1 MRREKRFE
9 DYGIGEATLSQRPW
23 TQKLWLAV
31 GGLSLVLLAAAIFTL
46 GSLNAPVHPERSD
59 ALVILFALSTFIIL
73 AFLVFGLVLLR
84 NLLRLWADRKA
95 GQLGS
100 RFKTKMVFGAMGI
113 ALLPLVFLFLFSYS
127 LVNRTLNLWFP
138 KPLEIA
144 NAQSQK
150 LLDELGRE
158 VHERLNDRAARAIPK
173 YLSDGA
179 SGIMDDS
186 LGPTAPPSAAW
197 ALDPNGQLM
206 DAAPASLRP
215 DHLHK
220 ARLLPS
226 GAEIWQTDGDTYI
239 TGSAPFEG
247 GRLYVARK
255 LRPDFLA
262 GFNTIESE
270 TDNYQQQR
278 THIRLYKNQ
287 ILLALLLITV
297 LLLFSTTWVALF
309 LSKQVTVP
317 IQALAEATQEITRGN
332 FDHRVTVQAQDE
344 LGTLVSSFNDMT
356 AQLGEGRRQINEF
369 TRNLQ
374 QAFEERE
381 RRRKLM
387 EAILENIPT
396 GVLSLDAEG
405 KISRVNSAVSTIFG
419 EISVQ
424 AHTLSELFGEEAARA
439 VMSLMRRALRM
450 GVASR
455 EIEIAASGRLVRT
468 AVTVSSLGPRRSNAG
483 YVVVIDD
490 LTELLRAQRAAAWQ
504 EVAQRI
510 AHEIKNPLTP
520 IVLSAQRLKRYL
532 DRFGRSSGPP
542 ARMELE
548 SLVAECAGLIEREVH
563 TLESLVD
570 EFSQFARFPS
580 ARLAPADLNSIVS
593 SALALF
599 QGRLEGITLQTN
611 LAPNLAVVRADPEL
625 LRRVLVNLID
635 NAAEAMEGST
645 LRQLKV
651 ATRTRA
657 DGDGVEIEVSD
668 TGHGISPV
676 DKDRLFLPH
685 FSTKDRGT
693 GLGLAIASRIV
704 AEHNG
709 TIRVE
714 DNNPIGARFLIRFPS
729 AESNAQVTTPDSS
742 ADAADF
748 ESASGFIIE
757 GADD

>member
-1 MRREKRFE
+1 L
-9 DYGIGEATLSQRPW
+9 TQRPW
-23 TQKLWLAV
+23 TRKLWLAV

-46 GSLNAPVHPERSD
+46 GSLNAPVHPEETD
-59 ALVILFALSTFIIL
+59 QFVILFALSTFILL
-73 AFLVFGLVLLR
+73 AFLVFGLILLR
-84 NLLRLWADRKA
+84 NVLRLWANRKA

-100 RFKTKMVFGAMGI
+100 RFRTKMVFGAMGI
-113 ALLPLVFLFLFSYS
+113 SLLPLVFLFLFSYS

-144 NAQSQK
+144 NAESQK
-150 LLDELGRE
+150 LLNELGRE
-158 VHERLNDRAARAIPK
+158 IHDRLNDRAARSVPAVLAGGAQAILDDK
-173 YLSDGA
+173 LGQ
-179 SGIMDDS
+179 SG
-186 LGPTAPPSAAW
+186 PPDAVW
-197 ALDPNGQLM
+197 VLDPNGQLK
-206 DAAPASLRP
+206 DAAPASLGP
-215 DHLHK
+215 DHLHR

-226 GAEIWQTDGDTYI
+226 GSDIWQTDGDTYVA
-239 TGSAPFEG
+239 GSAPFSG
-247 GRLYVARK
+247 GRLFVGRK
-255 LRPDFLA
+255 LRPDFLV
-262 GFNTIESE
+262 GFNTIEEE
-270 TDNYQQQR
+270 TNTYEQQR
-278 THIRLYKNQ
+278 QHIRLYKNQ

-317 IQALAEATQEITRGN
+317 IEALAEATQEIAQGN
-332 FDHRVTVQAQDE
+332 FDHRVTLQAQDE
-344 LGTLVSSFNDMT
+344 LGTLVASFNDMT

-396 GVLSLDAEG
+396 GVLSLDADG
-405 KISRVNSAVSTIFG
+405 QISRVNSAVATIFG
-419 EISVQ
+419 EASFQ
-424 AHTLSELFGEEAARA
+424 AKSLADLFGEEAARILT
-439 VMSLMRRALRM
+439 SLMRRSLRM

-455 EIEIAASGRLVRT
+455 EIEIAVSGRLVRT
-468 AVTVSSLGPRRSNAG
+468 AVTVSSLGPRRSNSG
-483 YVVVIDD
+483 FVVVIDD
-490 LTELLRAQRAAAWQ
+490 LTDLLRAQKAAAWQ

-532 DRFGRSSGPP
+532 DRFGRSTGPP
-542 ARMELE
+542 QRMELE
-548 SLVAECAGLIEREVH
+548 ALVAECSGLIEREVH

-580 ARLAPADLNSIVS
+580 ARLVPSDLNSIVS

-599 QGRLEGITLQTN
+599 QGRLEGVTLRTE
-611 LAPNLAVVRADPEL
+611 LAPDLPAVKADEEL
-625 LRRVLVNLID
+625 LRRVLVNLVD

-645 LRQLKV
+645 LRQLRV
-651 ATRTRA
+651 ATRA
-657 DGDGVEIEVSD
+657 CDDCDAVEIEISD
-668 TGHGISPV
+668 TGHGISPE

-685 FSTKDRGT
+685 FSTKERGT

-709 TIRVE
+709 SLRVE
-714 DNNPIGARFLIRFPS
+714 DNNPIGARFLIRFPI
-729 AESNAQVTTPDSS
+729 
-742 ADAADF
+742 ADASSPVTAP
-748 ESASGFIIE
+748 S
-757 GADD
+757 GADSETFGGNAGSSSEIPTDALED